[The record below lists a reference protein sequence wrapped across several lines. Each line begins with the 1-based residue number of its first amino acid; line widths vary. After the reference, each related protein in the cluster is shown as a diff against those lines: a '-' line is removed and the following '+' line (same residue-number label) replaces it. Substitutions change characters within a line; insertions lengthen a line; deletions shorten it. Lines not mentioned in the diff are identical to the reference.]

1 MITSD
6 SDEIKRWYVSNID
19 INSITCIDDSSDTCR
34 SLPLDCVPVEK
45 KKNSFISTIDTISI
59 NNSLSV
65 PNTLKIIFR
74 CKKNELKQ

>member
-45 KKNSFISTIDTISI
+45 KRRI
-59 NNSLSV
+59 LSSQ
-65 PNTLKIIFR
+65 L
-74 CKKNELKQ
+74 

>member
-45 KKNSFISTIDTISI
+45 KEEFFHLNYRHHIHQQFPQRPQHFEDYIQMQ
-59 NNSLSV
+59 
-65 PNTLKIIFR
+65 
-74 CKKNELKQ
+74 EE